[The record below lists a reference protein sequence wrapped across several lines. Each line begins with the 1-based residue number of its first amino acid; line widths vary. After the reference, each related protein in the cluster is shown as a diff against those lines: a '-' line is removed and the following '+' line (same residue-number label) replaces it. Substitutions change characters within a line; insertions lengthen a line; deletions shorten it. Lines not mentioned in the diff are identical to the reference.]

1 MKKQPIFLF
10 ALLFVLMAAAAPGD
24 AHLARYRDAVPG
36 DKTVERASKLQI
48 DIPVYCRE
56 WHIWWGAPHGQ
67 DKITPR
73 WQHCAASGFSASIR
87 PARILRKCSR
97 APPGDA
103 I

>member
-56 WHIWWGAPHGQ
+56 WHIWWGTVRTKSRRAGN
-67 DKITPR
+67 TG
-73 WQHCAASGFSASIR
+73 AASGFSASIR